1 MPAISSNTSQWADV
15 YALSGIPVGTGL
27 LIQNQGNARAIM
39 QQSAT
44 IPDPTDN
51 TGRRVQ
57 IDDEVQVDAGAPGV
71 WMRCSPGG
79 VQAYVQAAS

>member
-1 MPAISSNTSQWADV
+1 MPAIFVNTAQWVDV
-15 YALSGIPVGTGL
+15 YAQSGLAAGTAL
-27 LIQNQGNARAIM
+27 LIQNQGNERALM

-44 IPDPTDN
+44 APEPTDN

-57 IDDEVQVDAGAPGV
+57 IDEEVQVDAGAPGV

-79 VQAYVQAAS
+79 VRAYVQAAS